1 MLERDNDVKL
11 KQYSIAKD
19 GRVNSVWWNNLIGIK
34 SGVVRWFDDNLGQK
48 DGNGTETLFW

>member
-1 MLERDNDVKL
+1 
-11 KQYSIAKD
+11 
-19 GRVNSVWWNNLIGIK
+19 LIGIK